1 MAGCDKPRLTK
12 RRISGVTNWLA
23 EKKKRRVRECVAG
36 ETRRETGGI
45 RKRFGLGHLENPSF
59 ASCVYV

>member
-1 MAGCDKPRLTK
+1 MAGCDNPTDEARDIWCDQLVG
-12 RRISGVTNWLA
+12 R
-23 EKKKRRVRECVAG
+23 EKKRRVRECVAG
-36 ETRRETGGI
+36 ETRRGTGGI